1 MKRIIMGAL
10 ILLLAQASN
19 ATMYKLSDK
28 VEEFGK
34 WQILKTIDPMTD
46 KASCM
51 GVYDKNSD
59 IQISKYMFLISMNRK
74 GGVKYITNRIDE
86 GDVKVSEATQTERLN
101 DYVVFE
107 DEAFYPLLESK
118 RFRVKID
125 TVLNKE
131 VMFDFDMEGFKKA
144 VDYLRQPECN

>member
-1 MKRIIMGAL
+1 MKRIITGAL
-10 ILLLAQASN
+10 IFLLTSTSN
-19 ATMYKLSDK
+19 ATMYRLSDK

-34 WQILKTIDPMTD
+34 WQILKTVDPMTD

-51 GVYDKNSD
+51 GIYDKNLD
-59 IQISKYMFLISMNRK
+59 IQIDKYSFLISMNKK

-86 GDVKVSEATQTERLN
+86 GDVKINEATQTERLN
-101 DYVVFE
+101 DYAVFE

-125 TVLNKE
+125 TVLKKE
-131 VMFDFDMEGFKKA
+131 VMFDFDMDGFKKA